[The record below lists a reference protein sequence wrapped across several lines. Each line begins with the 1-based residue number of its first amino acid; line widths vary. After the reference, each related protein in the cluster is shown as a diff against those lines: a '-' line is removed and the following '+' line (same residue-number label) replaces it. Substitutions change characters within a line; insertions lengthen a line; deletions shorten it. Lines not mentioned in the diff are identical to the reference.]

1 MTWQLVAI
9 ANAIVAVAYF
19 SISWIIFSG
28 LVRTGQLRKNRLGLA
43 TALIFMTCAVHHGAH
58 ALHMILPSLGVDDAK
73 GLAMREV
80 WDWHTVVWDFFTAA
94 IGVYYLT
101 LRGSYASVL
110 RGAAMFEDL
119 KARERQALE
128 INDTIVQGLSV
139 AKYSLDTGADDK
151 TRAAIEH
158 TLEQARTII
167 SDLLG
172 DEDNFGPGD
181 LRRQEAAQVTKPS

>member
-1 MTWQLVAI
+1 MTWQLVAL

-19 SISWIIFSG
+19 AISWIIFSG
-28 LVRTGQLRKNRLGLA
+28 LIRTGQLRKNRLGLA
-43 TALIFMTCAVHHGAH
+43 TGLIFMTCAVHHGAH
-58 ALHMILPSLGVDDAK
+58 ALHMVLPSLGVDDAH
-73 GLAMREV
+73 GLAMREA
-80 WDWHTVVWDFFTAA
+80 WDWHTVVWDFLTAA
-94 IGVYYLT
+94 VGIYYLT

-139 AKYSLDTGADDK
+139 AKYSLDTGADEK

-172 DEDNFGPGD
+172 DRDSFGPGD
-181 LRRQEAAQVTKPS
+181 LRRQEPARVTKSS